1 MVQKLEETSF
11 RNDDTPFFPLLRLS
25 LAMPQSEPSPSHH
38 HAAQRWL
45 HQHYKTLDPS
55 ISARSISVIAASH
68 YFVESGETKEKLQ
81 ESLVHGEKEE
91 EVEEEKEKV
100 REDQGS
106 KVNDSEKT

>member
-1 MVQKLEETSF
+1 M
-11 RNDDTPFFPLLRLS
+11 
-25 LAMPQSEPSPSHH
+25 
-38 HAAQRWL
+38 
-45 HQHYKTLDPS
+45 HQPYKTLDPS

-81 ESLVHGEKEE
+81 ESLVHGEEE

>member
-1 MVQKLEETSF
+1 M
-11 RNDDTPFFPLLRLS
+11 
-25 LAMPQSEPSPSHH
+25 
-38 HAAQRWL
+38 
-45 HQHYKTLDPS
+45 HQPYKTLDPS

-81 ESLVHGEKEE
+81 ESLVHGEEEE